1 MKTPRMLVVDLDGTA
16 LNAERQVADIDVQAA
31 KKLASHGIPVTIAT
45 GRLYTG
51 TDWVAKELG
60 VRGTVAVMNGSE
72 LVDVDSGRATHGAYF
87 EPGLRAQARDVL
99 VRHALP
105 TYLFESRR
113 IHFGRNHESYKS
125 YLSIW
130 TQHLTLHPDV
140 FADTL
145 WEQSNELLAIGVL
158 GPTPQVLSVQ
168 AEITAAL
175 PGLDAF
181 AFSTPEGET
190 FLKLRHGPDDK
201 GTALG
206 RLAADRGLTVDEV
219 VAVGDWIND
228 VPMLKVAGRS
238 FVMAHAHP
246 EVRAAAHDVLAAS
259 RQGGAIAEIA
269 ERVWGI

>member
-1 MKTPRMLVVDLDGTA
+1 MLVVDLDGTA
-16 LNAERQVADIDVQAA
+16 LNSERQVSDIDVEAA

-51 TDWVAKELG
+51 TDWVAKALG

-72 LVDVDSGRATHGAYF
+72 LVDVDSGLATHGAYF
-87 EPGLRAQARDVL
+87 ASGIRAQSRDVL
-99 VRHALP
+99 ARHGLP

-113 IHFGRNHESYKS
+113 IHFGRNHEAYKS

-130 TQHLTLHPDV
+130 TKHLTLHPDV
-140 FADTL
+140 FADSL
-145 WEQSNELLAIGVL
+145 WEQSSELLAIGVL
-158 GPTPQVLSVQ
+158 GPTVQVKAAQ
-168 AEITAAL
+168 EEIMATI

-181 AFSTPEGET
+181 AFSTPDGET
-190 FLKLRHGPDDK
+190 FLKLRHGTDDK

-246 EVRAAAHDVLAAS
+246 EVRAAAHDVLEAS

-269 ERVWGI
+269 HRVWGIV

>member
-1 MKTPRMLVVDLDGTA
+1 MLVVDLDGTA
-16 LNAERQVADIDVQAA
+16 LNGERQVADIDLQAA
-31 KKLASHGIPVTIAT
+31 KKLATHGIPVSICT

-51 TDWVAKELG
+51 TDWVARALG

-72 LVDVDSGRATHGAYF
+72 LVDVESGRATHGAYF
-87 EPGLRAQARDVL
+87 ESGVRAQARDVL
-99 VRHALP
+99 ARHGLP

-113 IHFGRNHESYKS
+113 IHFGRSHEAYRP

-130 TQHLTLHPDV
+130 TQQLTQHPDV
-140 FADTL
+140 FSDSL
-145 WEQSNELLAIGVL
+145 WEQSAELLAIGVQ
-158 GPTPQVLSVQ
+158 GPTLQV
-168 AEITAAL
+168 TAAQEEIMSTV

-181 AFSTPEGET
+181 VFSTSDGET

-219 VAVGDWIND
+219 VAVGDWLND

-246 EVRAAAHDVLAAS
+246 EVRAAAQDVLTAS
-259 RQGGAIAEIA
+259 RHGGAIAEIA
-269 ERVWGI
+269 QRVWGIS